1 MLTGDSLLTSLHVA
15 REVGIVD
22 TNRPCLVLKSD
33 TNGLLTTL
41 QSITDHFQT
50 LERGGSVLFV
60 RFYNFN
66 SFETIFVEFLKTD
79 KNG

>member
-41 QSITDHFQT
+41 QSITGHFQT
-50 LERGGSVLFV
+50 LERGEASFLSVIIIATRLK
-60 RFYNFN
+60 RFSLNF
-66 SFETIFVEFLKTD
+66 
-79 KNG
+79 